1 MLQLTSTANIVTFY
15 FGPLQP
21 LESFTSSDGESS
33 DSDSDARYY
42 IVQYVY
48 LYWLFKFGTTPSSE
62 ILNVSVLPFWDIGG
76 TVGKIII
83 NTWALSMFIGII
95 V

>member
-33 DSDSDARYY
+33 DSDSDAR
-42 IVQYVY
+42 
-48 LYWLFKFGTTPSSE
+48 
-62 ILNVSVLPFWDIGG
+62 
-76 TVGKIII
+76 
-83 NTWALSMFIGII
+83 
-95 V
+95 